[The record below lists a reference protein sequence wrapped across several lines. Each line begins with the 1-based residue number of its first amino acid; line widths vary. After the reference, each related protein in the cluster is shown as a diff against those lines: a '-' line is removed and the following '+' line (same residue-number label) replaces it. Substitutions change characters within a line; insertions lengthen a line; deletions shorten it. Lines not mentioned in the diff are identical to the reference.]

1 MASQI
6 QLRRDTAANWTSV
19 NPTLASGEIG
29 YVTDTNK
36 FKIGDGTTAWSS
48 LAYFNGNLA
57 NASLDDLSDV
67 TITSAANGDFLR
79 WNGSAWIND
88 AVNLGTDT
96 AGSFV
101 ESLVAGTGVT
111 VTNNSG
117 EASTPTIAIGQS
129 VATSASPTFAN
140 VTISN
145 APTSDSHAATKAYVD
160 YHATGIVWHDAC
172 RLATAAVLPGT
183 PNYDNGTS
191 GVGATLTATSNARLI
206 VDGTNATNGDR
217 ILVKDQADAKQNG
230 VYVVTAQGSVSAAY
244 VLTRAT
250 DFDAS
255 PPFEDLGT
263 TGDAVYVGAGAFN
276 ISQGFLITSTGSG
289 TAGAHV
295 IGTDEITFSQFTG
308 TAAFSAGTGV
318 VISGNTINVQSA
330 NSGRIVVNADDIDL
344 ATVTRTDGSGTAGK
358 NFVQSITTDAYGRVT
373 GATTANLAILTL
385 GTDTNGSYVESLVA
399 GTGITLNNNSGEGST
414 PTVAVT
420 ANTYDAYGAA
430 SSAQTAAQSYADSAI
445 AATNLDGLND
455 VTVTSATSGDFLK
468 WNGSAWVNDPINLG
482 TDTVGNYVQN
492 LVAGTGVAVSNNSGE
507 GTTPTI
513 EIGQAVAT
521 TDSPTFANLQLTG
534 NVTFEGATADSYETT
549 IGVTDPTADRT
560 ITLPD
565 ATGTI
570 ALTSDIPTSMSYTLN
585 GDSGTA
591 TVASTTAGSGSFTIV
606 GGTGLTSTATTGSVT
621 IDIDNTVATLTGSQT
636 LTNKTLTS
644 PVIDGSGVVFE
655 GATADSYETT
665 LAVTDP
671 TADRTITLP
680 DATGTV
686 ALLGTIAL
694 GTDTTGDYMSGLT
707 QGTGVTVTHT
717 PGEGSNATIAIGQAV
732 GTTDNVEFATVET
745 TGDLTVGGDIHVT
758 GTLFTT
764 TETSLAIED
773 PFIYLNDGSTVTNPD
788 LGIAGNY
795 NDGTY
800 AHAGVFRDATD
811 NKWKFFTGYTLEPSN
826 PINTAHG
833 SYTPATVVANVLES
847 VVSTGTAPLT
857 VSSTTVVTNLNADK
871 LDGQDGSYY
880 APIANPTFTGTVT
893 LPNSTVTNDMLA
905 GSITNAKLVNSSVTI
920 NGESVSLGGSATVA
934 AAAGT
939 LTGSSL
945 ASGVTSSSLT
955 SFGSSPT
962 VATPTLT
969 LSTSTSTTAGRI
981 AYDSTGYKIIVGDGT
996 TAREYA
1002 SSTIVTNAQI
1012 ASYTAVLAD
1021 KDKLVEISNASANT
1035 FTIPPNSSVAYP
1047 IGTQIRILQTGSGQT
1062 TITPGSGVTINGTP
1076 GLKLRTQWASATIIK
1091 RATDTWVAVG
1101 DLSA

>member
-19 NPTLASGEIG
+19 NPTLAQGEIG

-48 LAYFNGNLA
+48 LAYFNGNLS
-57 NASLDDLSDV
+57 NASLDNLSDV

-79 WNGSAWIND
+79 WNGTAWVND

-111 VTNNSG
+111 ITNNSG
-117 EASTPTIAIGQS
+117 ENATPTIAIGQS

-140 VTISN
+140 VTLSN
-145 APTSDSHAATKAYVD
+145 APTDDSHAVTKAYVD

-172 RLATAAVLPGT
+172 RLATAGVLPGT
-183 PNYDNGTS
+183 PDYSNGTS
-191 GVGATLTATSNARLI
+191 GLGATLTATSNARLV

-217 ILVKDQADAKQNG
+217 ILVKNQADAKQNG
-230 VYVVTAQGSVSAAY
+230 VYVVTAQGSVSAPY

-276 ISQGFLITSTGSG
+276 ISQGFLITSTGTG
-289 TAGAHV
+289 TNGAHI
-295 IGTDEITFSQFTG
+295 IGTDDITFSQFTG
-308 TAAFSAGTGV
+308 TAAFSAGNGV
-318 VISGNTINVQSA
+318 VISGNTISVQSA
-330 NSGRIVVNADDIDL
+330 NAGRIVVNADDIDL

-358 NFVQSITTDAYGRVT
+358 NFIQSLTTDSYGRVT
-373 GATTANLAILTL
+373 GATTANLSILTL
-385 GTDTNGSYVESLVA
+385 GTDTDGSYVESITA
-399 GTGITLNNNSGEGST
+399 GTGITVSGSSGEGAT
-414 PTVAVT
+414 PTIAVT

-430 SSAQTAAQSYADSAI
+430 ASAQSAAQSYADTAI
-445 AATNLDGLND
+445 AAIDVSELHD
-455 VTVTSATSGDFLK
+455 VTITSATSGDFLK
-468 WNGSAWVNDPINLG
+468 WNGTAWVNDPVNLG
-482 TDTVGNYVQN
+482 TDTVGSYVQN
-492 LVAGTGVAVSNNSGE
+492 LVAGTGVTLTNNSGE
-507 GTTPTI
+507 GATPTI
-513 EIGQAVAT
+513 AIGQAVGTA
-521 TDSPTFANLQLTG
+521 S
-534 NVTFEGATADSYETT
+534 NVTFNDVTVNGALHGNADTAIALATA
-549 IGVTDPTADRT
+549 R
-560 ITLPD
+560 
-565 ATGTI
+565 
-570 ALTSDIPTSMSYTLN
+570 
-585 GDSGTA
+585 
-591 TVASTTAGSGSFTIV
+591 
-606 GGTGLTSTATTGSVT
+606 
-621 IDIDNTVATLTGSQT
+621 
-636 LTNKTLTS
+636 
-644 PVIDGSGVVFE
+644 
-655 GATADSYETT
+655 
-665 LAVTDP
+665 
-671 TADRTITLP
+671 
-680 DATGTV
+680 
-686 ALLGTIAL
+686 TIAL
-694 GTDTTGDYMSGLT
+694 GGDVTGSASFDGTGNITITADIASDAVTLGFDTNGNYVASILGGTGITVSGMASEGAIPSVSLNATLNDLSNVSVGSPTSGEYLKWNGTEWANYGITLGDDTAGNYMSGVT
-707 QGTGVTVTHT
+707 AGTGVTVTHT

-732 GTTDNVEFATVET
+732 ATTSDVTFATVET

-773 PFIYLNDGSTVTNPD
+773 AFIYLNDGSTITNPD

-800 AHAGVFRDATD
+800 KHAGVFRDATD
-811 NKWKFFTGYTLEPSN
+811 NKWKFFVGYTEEPSS
-826 PINTAHG
+826 PINTGHA

-857 VSSTTVVTNLNADK
+857 VTSTTVVTNLNADK

-880 APIANPTFTGTVT
+880 APINSPTFTGTVT
-893 LPNSTVTNDMLA
+893 LPDSTVTSAMLA
-905 GSITNAKLVNSSVTI
+905 GSITNAKLANSSVTI
-920 NGESVSLGGSATVA
+920 NGTSISLGDTATVT

-939 LTGSSL
+939 LTGSTL

-981 AYDSTGYKIIVGDGT
+981 AYDSTGYKIVVGDGS

-1002 SSTIVTNAQI
+1002 SSTVVTNAQS
-1012 ASYTAVLAD
+1012 ASYTAVLGD

-1047 IGTQIRILQTGSGQT
+1047 VGTQIRILQTGAGQT

-1076 GLKLRTQWASATIIK
+1076 GLKLRTQWASATVIK